1 MKYLITDPQGG
12 IMRVS
17 DTIPTDEE
25 LGGYLVYHEISDEDA
40 ATVEASQE
48 PLFYVDGSIIG
59 IDDFIQHIK
68 HEKYLASLDQNDLEK
83 SKKLSRDYYAEKRY
97 DYEVGGT
104 SVGGLDVRTDR
115 FTVDRIYQARVLA
128 KEDAAFTTDWKLG
141 DGTFLTLDA
150 PTIIA
155 IGDAVTLHLKDAF
168 TREKVA
174 NESIDAAT
182 TVAELEAIVW

>member
-68 HEKYLASLDQNDLEK
+68 HGKYLASLDQNDLEK

-97 DYEVGGT
+97 NYEVGGT
-104 SVGGLDVRTDR
+104 SVGGLAVRTDR

-155 IGDAVTLHLKDAF
+155 IGDAVTAHLKDAF
-168 TREKVA
+168 TRERVA

>member
-68 HEKYLASLDQNDLEK
+68 HGKYLASLDQNDLEK

-104 SVGGLDVRTDR
+104 SVGGLAVRTDR

-155 IGDAVTLHLKDAF
+155 IGDAVTAHLKDAF

-174 NESIDAAT
+174 NDSIDAAT

>member
-1 MKYLITDPQGG
+1 
-12 IMRVS
+12 MRVS

-25 LGGYLVYHEISDEDA
+25 LGGYLVQHEISDEDA

-59 IDDFIQHIK
+59 IDDVIQHIK
-68 HEKYLASLDQNDLEK
+68 HEKYLASLDENNLEK

-104 SVGGLDVRTDR
+104 SVGGLAVRTDR

-155 IGDAVTLHLKDAF
+155 IGDAVTAHLKDAF

>member
-59 IDDFIQHIK
+59 IDDFIQHLK

-83 SKKLSRDYYAEKRY
+83 SKKLSRDYYSEKRY

-104 SVGGLDVRTDR
+104 SVGGLAVRTDR

-128 KEDAAFTTDWKLG
+128 KEDATFTTDWKLG

-155 IGDAVTLHLKDAF
+155 IGDAVTAHLKDAF

-182 TVAELEAIVW
+182 TIAELEAIIW